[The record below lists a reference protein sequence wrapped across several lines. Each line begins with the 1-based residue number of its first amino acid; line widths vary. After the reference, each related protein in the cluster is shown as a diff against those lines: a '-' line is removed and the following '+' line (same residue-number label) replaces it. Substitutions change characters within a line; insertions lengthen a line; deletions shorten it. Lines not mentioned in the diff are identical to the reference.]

1 MKTSAL
7 IITTAM
13 ILAAFSCTNRA
24 NENENAPAVER
35 NDSLVLTAD
44 LSQHYRITITGDS
57 LWYDYDPFDTCCE
70 MDSLSWPP
78 EVKEFDSQKFINK
91 YKPLIDTIKTPIG
104 HDFVILDDICI
115 DLYYNGK
122 LIVSTYGDALSALP
136 KPFHDMILDII
147 GQAGGLYGFTYNI
160 GGA

>member
-7 IITTAM
+7 IITTAI

-35 NDSLVLTAD
+35 NDSLVLT
-44 LSQHYRITITGDS
+44 
-57 LWYDYDPFDTCCE
+57 
-70 MDSLSWPP
+70 
-78 EVKEFDSQKFINK
+78 FINK
-91 YKPLIDTIKTPIG
+91 YKPLIDTIKTPVSDVYMI
-104 HDFVILDDICI
+104 DDLII
-115 DLYYNGK
+115 TLYYNDK
-122 LIVSTYGDALSALP
+122 LIVRTSRYMLHALP

-147 GQAGGLYGFTYNI
+147 GQAGGLYGFCAK

>member
-1 MKTSAL
+1 MKTSAF
-7 IITTAM
+7 IISTAM
-13 ILAAFSCTNRA
+13 ILAVFSCTKRA

-78 EVKEFDSQKFINK
+78 KVKEFDSQKFINK
-91 YKPLIDTIKTPIG
+91 YKPLIDTIKTPVSDVYMI
-104 HDFVILDDICI
+104 DDLII
-115 DLYYNGK
+115 TLYYNDK
-122 LIVSTYGDALSALP
+122 LIARTSRYMLHALP

>member
-1 MKTSAL
+1 MKTSAF

-13 ILAAFSCTNRA
+13 ILAAFSCTNRV
-24 NENENAPAVER
+24 NENKNAPAVER

-44 LSQHYRITITGDS
+44 LSQDYRITITGDS

-78 EVKEFDSQKFINK
+78 KAKEFDSQKFINK
-91 YKPLIDTIKTPIG
+91 YKPLIDTIKTPIS
-104 HDFVILDDICI
+104 DFYMIDDLMIE
-115 DLYYNGK
+115 LYYNGK
-122 LIVSTYGDALSALP
+122 LIVRTSKYVLHTLP

-147 GQAGGLYGFTYNI
+147 GQAGGLYGFCAK

>member
-1 MKTSAL
+1 MKTSAF

-24 NENENAPAVER
+24 NKNENAPAVER
-35 NDSLVLTAD
+35 NDSLVLEAD

-78 EVKEFDSQKFINK
+78 KAKEFDSQKFINK
-91 YKPLIDTIKTPIG
+91 YKPLIDTIKIPVSDVYMI
-104 HDFVILDDICI
+104 DDLII
-115 DLYYNGK
+115 TLYYNGK
-122 LIVSTYGDALSALP
+122 LIVRTSRYMLHALP

>member
-7 IITTAM
+7 IITTAI

-24 NENENAPAVER
+24 NKNENAPAVER
-35 NDSLVLTAD
+35 NDSLVLEAD

-78 EVKEFDSQKFINK
+78 KAKEFDSQKFINK
-91 YKPLIDTIKTPIG
+91 YKPLIDTIKIPVSDVYMI
-104 HDFVILDDICI
+104 DDLII
-115 DLYYNGK
+115 TLYYNGK
-122 LIVSTYGDALSALP
+122 LIVRTSRYMLHALP

-147 GQAGGLYGFTYNI
+147 GQAGGLYGFCAK

>member
-1 MKTSAL
+1 MKTSAF

-24 NENENAPAVER
+24 NKNENAPAVER
-35 NDSLVLTAD
+35 NDSLVLEAD

-78 EVKEFDSQKFINK
+78 KAKEFDSQKFINK
-91 YKPLIDTIKTPIG
+91 YKPLIDTIKIPVSDVYMI
-104 HDFVILDDICI
+104 DDLII
-115 DLYYNGK
+115 TLYYNGK
-122 LIVSTYGDALSALP
+122 LIVRTSRYMLHALP

-147 GQAGGLYGFTYNI
+147 GQAGGLYGFCAK